1 MVEQQKE
8 TALKRSLKLI
18 YVYAIATGAI
28 FTFIGYWDSVF
39 ISYCGPSTF
48 LAFAAMTVCV
58 LPIAFVYCELAPLFP
73 QVGAELCYN
82 TIGMNKHCGFFSSWF
97 IMMAWIA
104 VPPAAVMAIIAWV
117 AHVVGYDISFG
128 LTVIIG
134 IALIIIYCLI
144 SLNDI
149 QIAGKIQLVMLIGA
163 IAGCVITSFALFF
176 SGHWSAANLTA
187 GGFFQSSLGDGKFGG
202 WCIGLALIITPY
214 FGFETVPQLVEEGD
228 FPIKDSTKAIWGSV
242 VTCGV
247 IYTLFF
253 LAVGGIAPYNVDTL
267 LVGVEGAADGFI
279 SIFAMEQLLGWNV
292 WATIFGIFAILCA
305 IGTCL
310 LGFWLSTV
318 RLIYAMGR
326 QNYLPSFFA
335 VVNKKQ
341 QPIWPNI
348 FLAIISI
355 VFLLVQNSDTFMKDF
370 FNLMAFGCGLA
381 YSMTSI
387 SAMLIRKRHPNW
399 ISPYKMPGGQLTRIL
414 ALIIAILVA
423 IGTCIGQGVGSW
435 ICFAIYVGVGV
446 ILWITMLFKWKKD
459 KVHWMTPDGDM
470 EF

>member
-1 MVEQQKE
+1 MVEQQKD

-39 ISYCGPSTF
+39 ISYCGPATF
-48 LAFAAMTVCV
+48 LAFAAMTVAV

-73 QVGAELCYN
+73 QVGTELCYN
-82 TIGMNKHCGFFSSWF
+82 TIGMNKHVGFFSSWF

-104 VPPAAVMAIIAWV
+104 VPPAAVMAIIAWLDYV
-117 AHVVGYDISFG
+117 FKIGMSFG
-128 LTVIIG
+128 TIVTVGIIT
-134 IALIIIYCLI
+134 IIIYCII

-149 QIAGKIQLVMLIGA
+149 QLAGKIQLVMLIGA
-163 IAGCVITSFALFF
+163 IAGSIITAVMLIFSEPWSFSNF
-176 SGHWSAANLTA
+176 TQ
-187 GGFFQSSLGDGKFGG
+187 GGFFQSSIGDGGFGG
-202 WCIGLALIITPY
+202 WMIGLALIITPY
-214 FGFETVPQLVEEGD
+214 FGFEIVPQMVEEGS

-247 IYTLFF
+247 VYTVFYF
-253 LAVGGIAPYNVDTL
+253 AVGGLAPYDPQTI
-267 LVGVEGAADGFI
+267 LVGVEGAEGGFI
-279 SIFAMEQLLGWNV
+279 TIFAMEQLLGWTV
-292 WATIFGIFAILCA
+292 WPLIFGVAAILCA

-326 QNYLPSFFA
+326 QNYLPAFFSY
-335 VVNKKQ
+335 VNKKQ

-348 FLAIISI
+348 FLMIISI
-355 VFLLVQNSDTFMKDF
+355 VFLLIMNSNTFIKDF

-381 YSMTSI
+381 YSLTSI
-387 SAMLIRKRHPNW
+387 SAMRIRKKHPEW
-399 ISPYKMPGGQLTRIL
+399 VSPYRMPGGQFTRIL
-414 ALIIAILVA
+414 ALVIAVLIA

-446 ILWITMLFKWKKD
+446 LLWISMLFKWRKV
-459 KVHWMTPDGDM
+459 KVHWMTPDGEK